1 MGKSPKYQSDQSQQ
15 NEGSDAK
22 IWPMLW
28 VRWCPQVFEN
38 YIWLVVEPYP
48 LWKNMNSSVGD
59 DDIPNMNGKNMFQN
73 RLLAIINHRFTR
85 KIHVPKPPSR
95 YYITVFHTARDPWK
109 WFRKKKT
116 NMKCLT
122 NTESWSGHII
132 PIFDPNLV
140 VGWIHL
146 PYINPIFPQW
156 NIISPPCCLE
166 YIISLYNGLN
176 ITNWWYKSHW
186 QSTWP
191 LNQLL
196 NTIPTKIW
204 LTTQYIYLSL
214 CYIYIYSPLCPHC
227 SPSIDC

>member
-1 MGKSPKYQSDQSQQ
+1 
-15 NEGSDAK
+15 
-22 IWPMLW
+22 MLW

-48 LWKNMNSSVGD
+48 SERIWIRQLGWWHSQYEWE
-59 DDIPNMNGKNMFQN
+59 NMFQN

-109 WFRKKKT
+109 WFRKKT

-146 PYINPIFPQW
+146 PYINPYFP
-156 NIISPPCCLE
+156 NE
-166 YIISLYNGLN
+166 ISLAHHAVWS
-176 ITNWWYKSHW
+176 IS
-186 QSTWP
+186 
-191 LNQLL
+191 
-196 NTIPTKIW
+196 
-204 LTTQYIYLSL
+204 YL
-214 CYIYIYSPLCPHC
+214 CIMVKHH
-227 SPSIDC
+227 